1 MSQVYGSPG
10 LMCDKDFKKFYEDD
24 CPRTT
29 VYLFPGRMKTGTMA
43 TLNMASSVIEKERQ
57 KLVKILQEDPDS
69 VLDTLTSR
77 NLISEEEYEIL
88 ETITDPLKK
97 SRKILILIQKK
108 GERSCQQFLEYLHS
122 TFPDSETSWWS
133 ALEFIKQEKEHEKAE
148 APLFMEE
155 NKNSE
160 VTLLTEKKEYK
171 NTDALMSIEESQ
183 DLKITRPAGN
193 KGANNSPVTGFSM
206 EEEEEGDELEDTENG
221 DPYENP
227 DAIVYLGEEWE
238 DESPDTDLYLEKE
251 DYLEREAYFEHSG
264 SSEEEEVYVDLENT
278 EYCGEND
285 MIEYLDSEQSFEN
298 LEAEEYLEEDEADL
312 EERRKTFR
320 EILSYLEM
328 DRNKKLLP
336 SFVHQFRLD
345 HGCHWIPQTSAD
357 LAWNFLLKIQSLD
370 LTARDTIL
378 GQRIADEDGKEG
390 LISKVE
396 NMGLR
401 DKDTINP
408 LDVLCAIMLCSD
420 ISLQQEVLG
429 NMFKCHFALPLL
441 LPDAENNKCI
451 LMMGAMKKIVL
462 KDLVY
467 SLGDAA
473 EVGVKSLVFMKMPLI
488 SFVRLGCCDS
498 SKSRIL
504 NAILSLPQGQPPDI
518 FLHRDSHTSLLPR
531 QISDGL
537 VEITWCFPNSGTGK
551 ENSDFFQ
558 EPVAVANLRGDLE
571 GFWMQFG
578 FLMEVSSA
586 VFIFTDCPGES
597 EWDLLAFLGESAKE
611 RCYFIL
617 SPQSRESEEAQ
628 LFQRV
633 LKLKPSQLLL
643 LEESEMGDRGKD
655 AEGLRI
661 ALKKVMCSPLR
672 YVSVEDM
679 ASLARELGI
688 QVDQDCEKTQG
699 VQGTL
704 SEAIPEAGEVEV
716 PQSHTLFT
724 DLSESQCEM
733 PTEGSGI
740 FSRVHCQPH
749 AFHPPTSFSSEPWG
763 WRLPQTIIKGN
774 PYHPPLRP
782 HRTTDPNVWAGFSP
796 RLFGSMAFHN
806 RSTNKRGRSP
816 GRGAFQP
823 QRVHQAAAL
832 VKSSSSS
839 QVYHLA
845 RPFKPVS
852 QTVQAP
858 CQGSQSKILRAS
870 RFASQAGHLQTIKPQ
885 AAGTSIQPMQQVF
898 NLIDSR
904 NSGFQL
910 KGMTKKPIRE
920 VSKSRQDQIE
930 EQSTE
935 IFGWPAS
942 QSRGAK
948 LKRTFGTQK
957 SQQSGVTGQTT
968 KSSCQIGSFMPQQ
981 PQTARATGRPIRPAC
996 HPASKRQQGQ
1006 TTKPA
1011 SQTRHSYNQ
1020 SGKPPP
1026 KSPFN
1031 PPHNKPSCSTGG
1043 AKRRGT

>member
-1 MSQVYGSPG
+1 M
-10 LMCDKDFKKFYEDD
+10 
-24 CPRTT
+24 
-29 VYLFPGRMKTGTMA
+29 
-43 TLNMASSVIEKERQ
+43 
-57 KLVKILQEDPDS
+57 
-69 VLDTLTSR
+69 
-77 NLISEEEYEIL
+77 
-88 ETITDPLKK
+88 
-97 SRKILILIQKK
+97 LILIQKK
-108 GERSCQQFLEYLHS
+108 GERNCQRFLEYLHS

-148 APLFMEE
+148 ALLFMEE

-160 VTLLTEKKEYK
+160 VTLLTEKKQYK
-171 NTDALMSIEESQ
+171 NIDVLMSTEESQ

-193 KGANNSPVTGFSM
+193 KGANNSLVTVSSM
-206 EEEEEGDELEDTENG
+206 EEEEEGDELKDIEDG
-221 DPYENP
+221 DSYENP
-227 DAIVYLGEEWE
+227 EAVVYLGEEWE
-238 DESPDTDLYLEKE
+238 DESPDADLYLEKE
-251 DYLEREAYFEHSG
+251 DYLECEAYFEHSG
-264 SSEEEEVYVDLENT
+264 SSEEEEAYVDLENT

-298 LEAEEYLEEDEADL
+298 LEAEEYLEEDEAADL

-320 EILSYLEM
+320 EILSHLEM

-336 SFVHQFRLD
+336 SFVHQFHLD
-345 HGCHWIPQTSAD
+345 HGCYWIPQTSAD

-370 LTARDTIL
+370 LTARDTVL
-378 GQRIADEDGKEG
+378 GQKIANEDSKEG
-390 LISKVE
+390 LITKVE

-420 ISLQQEVLG
+420 TSLQQEVMG

-451 LMMGAMKKIVL
+451 LMMGAMKNIVP

-488 SFVRLGCCDS
+488 SFVRLGYCGS

-504 NAILSLPQGQPPDI
+504 NAMLSLPQEQPPDI

-537 VEITWCFPNSGTGK
+537 VEITWCFPNSSTGK
-551 ENSDFFQ
+551 ENPDFFQ
-558 EPVAVANLRGDLE
+558 EPVAMANLRGDLE
-571 GFWMQFG
+571 CFWMQFG

-586 VFIFTDCPGES
+586 VFIFTDCPGER
-597 EWDLLAFLGESAKE
+597 EWNLLAFLGESAKE

-643 LEESEMGDRGKD
+643 LEESEIGDRGKD
-655 AEGLRI
+655 AEGLQI
-661 ALKKVMCSPLR
+661 ALKEVMCSPLR

-688 QVDQDCEKTQG
+688 QVDQDSEKTQG

-704 SEAIPEAGEVEV
+704 NEAIPEAGKVEV
-716 PQSHTLFT
+716 PQSHTQFT
-724 DLSESQCEM
+724 DLPGSQCEM
-733 PTEGSGI
+733 PTEGSRI
-740 FSRVHCQPH
+740 FREIHCQPR
-749 AFHPPTSFSSEPWG
+749 AFHCPTSFTSDPWA
-763 WRLPQTIIKGN
+763 WRHPKTIIKGN
-774 PYHPPLRP
+774 PNWPPLRQP
-782 HRTTDPNVWAGFSP
+782 WTRDSNVWAGFSP
-796 RLFGSMAFHN
+796 RWLGSLAFHN
-806 RSTNKRGRSP
+806 RNTDIRGRSP

-823 QRVHQAAAL
+823 QRIRQAAAL
-832 VKSSSSS
+832 VKSS
-839 QVYHLA
+839 
-845 RPFKPVS
+845 RPPRPVS

-858 CQGSQSKILRAS
+858 CQGSQSKILRAR
-870 RFASQAGHLQTIKPQ
+870 RFASQAGHLQTIGPQ
-885 AAGTSIQPMQQVF
+885 AVGTSIQPKGQAF
-898 NLIDSR
+898 HLIGSR
-904 NSGFQL
+904 NSGFL
-910 KGMTKKPIRE
+910 PIGMTKKPIKE
-920 VSKSRQDQIE
+920 ASKLGQDQIAE
-930 EQSTE
+930 EQSTKT
-935 IFGWPAS
+935 FRRPAS
-942 QSRGAK
+942 QSWGAK

-957 SQQSGVTGQTT
+957 SQQSGVTGQTM
-968 KSSCQIGSFMPQQ
+968 KSSFPIGSFMPQQ
-981 PQTARATGRPIRPAC
+981 PQTARVTGRPIRPAYN
-996 HPASKRQQGQ
+996 PGASKQHQGQ
-1006 TTKPA
+1006 TTKPT
-1011 SQTRHSYNQ
+1011 SQTRHSSNY
-1020 SGKPPP
+1020 SSKSPP
-1026 KSPFN
+1026 KSQFK